1 MSKNYAALAQQIVAA
16 IGGVDNVA
24 AVTHCMTRLRFVVK
38 DDEQVDSSTLKGLA
52 GVLGVVRSDNQCRD
66 HRQHC
71 LPGLPRGGES
81 AAWRPA
87 PG

>member
-38 DDEQVDSSTLKGLA
+38 DDEQVDPDRYRRWR
-52 GVLGVVRSDNQCRD
+52 VL
-66 HRQHC
+66 
-71 LPGLPRGGES
+71 LPAADGGRLRGGEIQN
-81 AAWRPA
+81 
-87 PG
+87 

>member
-38 DDEQVDSSTLKGLA
+38 DDEKVDSPPE
-52 GVLGVVRSDNQCRD
+52 RPD
-66 HRQHC
+66 
-71 LPGLPRGGES
+71 RGTRRC
-81 AAWRPA
+81 AQR
-87 PG
+87 

>member
-38 DDEQVDSSTLKGLA
+38 DDEKVDSPPPE
-52 GVLGVVRSDNQCRD
+52 RPD
-66 HRQHC
+66 
-71 LPGLPRGGES
+71 RGTRRC
-81 AAWRPA
+81 AQR
-87 PG
+87 

>member
-52 GVLGVVRSDNQCRD
+52 GVLGVVRSDNPCQVVIGHPFPQA
-66 HRQHC
+66 HRQ
-71 LPGLPRGGES
+71 GGNLT
-81 AAWRPA
+81 A
-87 PG
+87 G

>member
-38 DDEQVDSSTLKGLA
+38 DDEKVDSPE
-52 GVLGVVRSDNQCRD
+52 RPD
-66 HRQHC
+66 
-71 LPGLPRGGES
+71 RGTRRC
-81 AAWRPA
+81 AQR
-87 PG
+87 